1 MKFIGTI
8 NFAITIFGIFA
19 CNGAIAA
26 NFVDANES
34 TPKVVD
40 ISKKEMTRISV
51 EGGYITNFKVIEG
64 EADIQTDQT
73 TGEVFLIPMV
83 NKPINAFITSE
94 KGKKYLLTLVPKAS
108 VTADSVIIREDQLEQ
123 AKLLSK
129 QQIEQNERERLQR
142 NAQSY
147 STAVQQFIND
157 MLSNSE
163 RSNLDCSVAG
173 EEVPLWK
180 EAMLIRKQRCSS
192 ANLQGQVFNLTNIS
206 NSLMVM
212 QEQEFYKKNVIA
224 VAIRKLQLLP
234 GEQTDIYV
242 VFGDE

>member
-1 MKFIGTI
+1 MKDKSLEDIMSRS
-8 NFAITIFGIFA
+8 
-19 CNGAIAA
+19 IAEQILA
-26 NFVDANES
+26 
-34 TPKVVD
+34 
-40 ISKKEMTRISV
+40 V
-51 EGGYITNFKVIEG
+51 EKLWDNIAEH
-64 EADIQTDQT
+64 
-73 TGEVFLIPMV
+73 
-83 NKPINAFITSE
+83 SE
-94 KGKKYLLTLVPKAS
+94 
-108 VTADSVIIREDQLEQ
+108 
-123 AKLLSK
+123 
-129 QQIEQNERERLQR
+129 QIEQNERERLQR

-206 NSLMVM
+206 HSLMVM

-234 GEQTDIYV
+234 GEQTDIYI